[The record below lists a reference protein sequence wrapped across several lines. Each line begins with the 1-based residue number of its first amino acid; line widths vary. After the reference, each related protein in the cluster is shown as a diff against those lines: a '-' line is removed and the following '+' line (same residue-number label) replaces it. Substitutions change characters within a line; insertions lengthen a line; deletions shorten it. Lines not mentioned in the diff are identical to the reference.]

1 MGGHYPTSNL
11 PNQSPSNLIL
21 ATLPNPRSTHPS
33 TAHHGTLHPP
43 AVPLGSHLPNHGPP
57 RQWTPRHQVRV
68 RRRSHC
74 RRSSLEIRT
83 RKRLGSCC
91 RRSHLSCCHHHRQ
104 CVFPCCRSLDC
115 CQRRVCDCSSDCP
128 AIGCYEQQLCR
139 FRIPIR
145 QCRYRLDHQ
154 HQLGIRRR
162 RVGHEEGSPQGNLQ
176 GSQHLLPVRHR
187 R

>member
-1 MGGHYPTSNL
+1 MDELFCLLAIELSSSSKVANR
-11 PNQSPSNLIL
+11 QSLLHIL
-21 ATLPNPRSTHPS
+21 TQCTALPNPRSTHPS

-68 RRRSHC
+68 RRRSHCRIPRRCEGHGC

-128 AIGCYEQQLCR
+128 AIGCYEQQLWLVDSIILFW
-139 FRIPIR
+139 FRYEI
-145 QCRYRLDHQ
+145 CL
-154 HQLGIRRR
+154 
-162 RVGHEEGSPQGNLQ
+162 EEK
-176 GSQHLLPVRHR
+176 
-187 R
+187 